1 MGAKPAE
8 KAARRCAAGRFA
20 SRAMAR
26 ETAVMPPVASVVSNW
41 GAVIATQNLPKGA
54 EMDLVSRWL
63 LIIRASVFPMTLCS
77 GLIGG
82 LLAVGAPDARFGCL
96 LLALIGLVVAHAANN
111 MINDYFDVVGGVDTD
126 GYVRTVYAPHPI
138 LSGLISKT
146 GLLIA
151 ILVANLVDLWILVE
165 LVQARGWPVV
175 VFALAGLFI
184 SVFYVAPP
192 LKLKHR
198 GLGEPGV
205 AVVWGPLMIGGTYYV
220 TTGTAP
226 LWVFLASLP
235 YAMLVTTVLFGKHVD
250 KLVSDQAKGIH
261 TLPVILGREKA
272 LAWTRAMMSAYFAL
286 VALLVVLGVVS
297 VWCLAVV
304 LAIPRLFETL
314 ETFRKAPPPGPPP
327 GYPLWPLWYVA
338 WAFRL
343 NRRAGG
349 LFVLGLLL
357 NAFVPLYVSIDFSLR
372 S

>member
-1 MGAKPAE
+1 MPA
-8 KAARRCAAGRFA
+8 R
-20 SRAMAR
+20 S
-26 ETAVMPPVASVVSNW
+26 SVLSNW

-82 LLAVGAPDARFGCL
+82 LLAARHPDANFGYF
-96 LLALIGLVVAHAANN
+96 LLALLGLVVAHGANN

-146 GLLIA
+146 GLLAA
-151 ILVANLVDLWILVE
+151 ILVANLIDLGILLE
-165 LVQARGWPVV
+165 LVRARGTAVLW
-175 VFALAGLFI
+175 FALLGLFI

-205 AVVWGPLMIGGTYYV
+205 AIVWGPLMIGGTYYV
-220 TTGTAP
+220 TTGEAP

-250 KLVSDQAKGIH
+250 KLDSDKAKGIH
-261 TLPVILGREKA
+261 TLPVILGRETALSWTRSMMTVYFVLVVALVVSGLVSAWCLLA
-272 LAWTRAMMSAYFAL
+272 LA
-286 VALLVVLGVVS
+286 
-297 VWCLAVV
+297 
-304 LAIPRLFETL
+304 AIPRLRETL
-314 ETFRKAPPPGPPP
+314 ATFRKPPPPEPPP

-349 LFVLGLLL
+349 LFVLGLLIDL
-357 NAFVPLYVSIDFSLR
+357 FIPLHF
-372 S
+372 